1 MAEQI
6 TKSKKNVKKKF
17 FDVVIPLT
25 SAKANLY
32 GAEAEEFEGRVVN
45 IDLTKSLRGKN
56 VEYKL
61 RVKNKDGALMGE
73 PISLAVAGSF
83 IRRSIRKGT
92 DYVEDS
98 FVAECRDG
106 KVIIKPFLITRK
118 RVSRAIRKSLRENT
132 RKFLEG
138 HLKARSIEEVMKDIM
153 INKIQKELS
162 LKLKKVYPLAFC
174 EIRHFEVVKEE
185 KKLD

>member
-1 MAEQI
+1 MVEQI
-6 TKSKKNVKKKF
+6 TKSKKNIKKKF
-17 FDVVIPLT
+17 FDVEIPLT
-25 SAKANLY
+25 SAKASLY
-32 GAEAEEFEGRVVN
+32 GAEPEEFNGRIIN

-56 VEYKL
+56 VEYRL
-61 RVKNKDGALMGE
+61 RVKNNGRELTGE
-73 PISLAVAGSF
+73 PISLAVAGSY

-98 FVAECRDG
+98 FIAECRDG
-106 KVIIKPFLITRK
+106 KVIVKPFLITRK

-138 HLKARSIEEVMKDIM
+138 HLKARSTEEVMKDIM
-153 INKIQKELS
+153 TNKIQKELS

-174 EIRHFEVVKEE
+174 EIRHFEVVEEE